1 MSRLPCWVGAGK
13 RQKRLVPPSR
23 GKLCHHKHPES
34 CLLQVH
40 KNSVS
45 QSKKKG
51 ASNGEAFIRKVFL
64 KGRGWSLTLVL
75 SRAIPAGRV
84 DAQGCGAHLGVEPK
98 FPTTSA
104 QQLPCES
111 WAAPSPLGQLG
122 DKDGGPAP
130 ARRKWPGFLFVCKS
144 QSSTMEP

>member
-1 MSRLPCWVGAGK
+1 MLGRCWEETEEVGAAFKGK
-13 RQKRLVPPSR
+13 ALPPQTPR
-23 GKLCHHKHPES
+23 E
-34 CLLQVH
+34 LLTEVH

-51 ASNGEAFIRKVFL
+51 ESNGEGFIRKVFL

-75 SRAIPAGRV
+75 SRAVPAGRV

-111 WAAPSPLGQLG
+111 WAAPSPLGQRG

>member
-1 MSRLPCWVGAGK
+1 MLGRD
-13 RQKRLVPPSR
+13 RR
-23 GKLCHHKHPES
+23 GWCCLQGES
-34 CLLQVH
+34 SATTNTQRTAYCKFTRTLSHNQRRRG
-40 KNSVS
+40 SQTGVS
-45 QSKKKG
+45 
-51 ASNGEAFIRKVFL
+51 FIRKVFL
-64 KGRGWSLTLVL
+64 KGRGWSLTLIL
-75 SRAIPAGRV
+75 SRAVPAGRV